1 MKTLRLFVVLALLAL
16 PLLAAQSSC
25 LSPSQPKE
33 LLLCE
38 EGGQGTAPPNT
49 CK

>member
-1 MKTLRLFVVLALLAL
+1 MKIVIRFVVLALLVS

-25 LSPSQPKE
+25 AAPTQPKG
-33 LLLCE
+33 LLCE
-38 EGGQGTAPPNT
+38 ENPDAAPSET